1 MKYLKTH
8 RKHHPNISQLAQLL
22 PTPQHFQMDWAEN
35 RVPHSILWFII
46 IFLIKNTW
54 LVVSTPLKNMKV
66 NWDYYSQYM
75 ESHKKCSKP
84 PTSYHLD
91 VSKSEEKLK
100 KIVGFIS
107 QNSPITNIN
116 HQHVLVYIVGISQ

>member
-1 MKYLKTH
+1 
-8 RKHHPNISQLAQLL
+8 
-22 PTPQHFQMDWAEN
+22 
-35 RVPHSILWFII
+35 
-46 IFLIKNTW
+46 
-54 LVVSTPLKNMKV
+54 
-66 NWDYYSQYM
+66 M

-116 HQHVLVYIVGISQ
+116 HQHVLVYIVGISQWLWVILLVKGYPLYC

>member
-22 PTPQHFQMDWAEN
+22 PTPQRFQMDWAEN

-54 LVVSTPLKNMKV
+54 LVVSTPLKNI
-66 NWDYYSQYM
+66 SQLGLIFPIYGKIKNVPNHQPVIIWM
-75 ESHKKCSKP
+75 FQN
-84 PTSYHLD
+84 
-91 VSKSEEKLK
+91 LK
-100 KIVGFIS
+100 KS
-107 QNSPITNIN
+107 SRR
-116 HQHVLVYIVGISQ
+116 